1 MMDPRELDTV
11 RILMDLRNREYYVNN
26 TTYLPLTRET
36 VDRRWLIPCGD
47 KPGRAVCPYC
57 SVLVLATDTQCF
69 GCQGE
74 FRQRW
79 L

>member
-1 MMDPRELDTV
+1 MDPRELDTV

-36 VDRRWLIPCGD
+36 VCRRYLLPCPD
-47 KPGRAVCPYC
+47 KTGSGVCPYC
-57 SVLVLATDTQCF
+57 SSLVRSDDTQCF